1 MSPVIHEQILRSL
14 RYQVHLLE
22 DDELFEQTLLR
33 GSQAALSA
41 QPESGDIDAL
51 MRSMMSTNS
60 APLPLAT
67 PMNHVLEHG
76 TRHGLATAS
85 TVTAGPWNHGS
96 VANTQRESQTSTPA
110 NFMRGVKGAL
120 RGRR

>member
-1 MSPVIHEQILRSL
+1 MIHEQILRSL

-51 MRSMMSTNS
+51 MRSMMATNS
-60 APLPLAT
+60 APLPLVT
-67 PMNHVLEHG
+67 PINHAREHG
-76 TRHGLATAS
+76 ASHGRATTG

-96 VANTQRESQTSTPA
+96 VANTQSASQTSTPA
-110 NFMRGVKGAL
+110 VHMRGMKGAI